1 MKKIVSLI
9 LALAMIMVGI
19 PSVAFAQQQVTV
31 ETDISK
37 VQDLAS
43 RTNSDENI
51 VKNYMLSTN
60 QEGGTVNVIKNE
72 PSDGETV
79 TLPNYISVSGFNATN
94 GIINEKHT
102 DYNVPFLDANGDWTG
117 NTIDIVFNLLGNA
130 KIDSFLFAGC
140 SETNKTLF
148 TEEYAI
154 FASNDFATLYD
165 DENMIYHYENTAETA
180 SQYYSFSESIEA
192 KFFGVRIYKGVT
204 QDLIA
209 SNRPYSG
216 ARIRE
221 LAVFGSVELSGED
234 LAPDSPILANK
245 AISELK
251 GSSNLSTLISVNTSS
266 EPPKKGSFLLK
277 GSDGENVCYGNL
289 HNYTT
294 DNDVIDGSIDTHA
307 DLNTQNADGI
317 VINMEKV
324 GDEKRYIEGVYYDA
338 VLALKGESEVEK
350 VFIAH
355 HNNEAL
361 RTYQYDIYI
370 SENYESLFEDANK
383 KFSYVNESKARYQT
397 FPLDSAVTASFV
409 GVRIHK
415 AVPPDTSFGVDATY
429 PRIAEIAVFG
439 KYDASLDVS
448 DGATDKAANDLSIS
462 QLKSDYN
469 LASDISEVST
479 TATVAPGQM
488 IIMGYEGGLDGYLG
502 TANSYS
508 SENDVLDLDANTHA
522 DISCKNAAGK
532 QIVFMEEVGGVK
544 QYKSD
549 VYIDITLALREKA
562 MIDKFFISHHSASAL
577 RTYEYE
583 VYMSNS
589 FETLYNSGKKVFS
602 YVNEDKA
609 RYQTF
614 SLPEKIEASFV
625 GIRITKAVP
634 PDATNNV
641 SDLYP
646 RIGEIAVFGEYS
658 EGAEYA
664 LSSDEISLSESG
676 KAYKGEIKSFS
687 MPLVK
692 DGYSFDKLLVN
703 GEKTEVKINNIKNT
717 ASVKLE
723 LSENTELNAVY
734 KENPVL
740 LSGFAKE
747 NGFIKLPRKTA
758 IETKESFDGIFA
770 PALKITADGSPIN
783 DVAYIKTGDKISIV
797 DGEVC
802 EIITEFD
809 YDLSGE
815 ATVTDIVSAVDGILK
830 ASHKEKASFSFDG
843 DENGEI
849 TVSDAIAARK
859 SILSFKEIDYSYKT
873 TTMDE
878 IPFKGLGRYE
888 LNEGVL
894 NLEMSASG
902 FSFNAYLYGDV
913 KATVENCRYM
923 LYYAVYLDGERVE
936 DVAIN
941 GNEKGE
947 ITLLSDLPFG
957 YHSIEVVKQFETMR
971 STDFKSISINGEFG
985 AKPENKELL
994 IDFVGDS
1001 ITCGYGN
1008 LMKNGETKIRHEDG
1022 TKAYGFLTAQKLG
1035 ADWAMISRSGAT
1047 AVDVSSY
1054 DPTCGCMPKDYEKCS
1069 TNSEFNWNFERK
1081 ADIVVINL
1089 GTNDSSRIP
1098 TYLGTSTVAETRAIF
1113 EEAML
1118 TFAKRVAELNGKDVK
1133 IVFAFGLMSPVG
1145 GTQEWVV
1152 EAYKDMVNELSAE
1165 GYNVYFTRLTARQNG
1180 GAAHPDANDA
1190 DLASDELVSFLKESV
1205 LD

>member
-1 MKKIVSLI
+1 M
-9 LALAMIMVGI
+9 LALSLLLGAV
-19 PSVAFAQQQVTV
+19 PSFAGALPQVTV

-37 VQDLAS
+37 VQNLAS

-51 VKNYMLSTN
+51 VRDYMMSTN

-94 GIINEKHT
+94 GIIDETHA
-102 DYNVPFLDANGDWTG
+102 DYNVPFLDTNGEWTG

-165 DENMIYHYENTAETA
+165 DENKIYHYENTAETA

-192 KFFGVRIYKGVT
+192 KFFGIRIYKGVT

-221 LAVFGSVELSGED
+221 LAIFGSVELSGED

-251 GSSNLSTLISVNTSS
+251 GSSNLSALISVNTSS

-294 DNDVIDGSIDTHA
+294 DNDVIDGSVDTHA

-317 VINMEKV
+317 VINMEIV

-350 VFIAH
+350 IFIAH
-355 HNNEAL
+355 AKAEDL

-383 KFSYVNESKARYQT
+383 KFSYVNENKARYQT
-397 FPLDSAVTASFV
+397 FLLNSAVTASFV

-415 AVPPDTSFGVDATY
+415 AVPPDTSYGVDAAY

-439 KYDASLDVS
+439 KYEGSIDIS

-488 IIMGYEGGLDGYLG
+488 IIMGYEGGLGGYLG

-508 SENDVLDLDANTHA
+508 AENDVLDLDANTHA
-522 DISCKNAAGK
+522 DISCINAAGK

-544 QYKSD
+544 QYKNG
-549 VYIDITLALREKA
+549 VYMDITLALREKA
-562 MIDKFFISHHSASAL
+562 MIDKFFISHHSSQVL

-583 VYMSNS
+583 VYMSDS
-589 FETLYNSGKKVFS
+589 YETLYNSGNKVFT
-602 YVNEDKA
+602 YVNEDRA

-625 GIRITKAVP
+625 GVRITKAVP
-634 PDATNNV
+634 PDATNDV
-641 SDLYP
+641 SALYP

-658 EGAEYA
+658 EGVEYT
-664 LSSDEISLSESG
+664 LKSNEISLSESG

-692 DGYSFDKLLVN
+692 DGYSFDKLLVD
-703 GEKTEVKINNIKNT
+703 GEETEVKINHIKNT

-740 LSGFAKE
+740 LSGFSKE

-770 PALKITADGSPIN
+770 PALDIVTTDGDPIN
-783 DVAYIKTGDKISIV
+783 ETAYIETGDKVSLIG
-797 DGEVC
+797 GEEC

-809 YDLSGE
+809 YDLSGS
-815 ATVTDIVSAVDGILK
+815 ASVTDIVAAVDGILK
-830 ASHKEKASFSFDG
+830 NSHEEKAEFSFDG
-843 DENGEI
+843 DENGKL
-849 TVSDAIAARK
+849 TVTDAIMARN
-859 SILSFKEIDYSYKT
+859 SILSFKYIDYSYKT
-873 TTMDE
+873 SAMDKV
-878 IPFKGLGRYE
+878 PFKGLGRYE

-913 KATVENCRYM
+913 KAVVENDRAV

-936 DVAIN
+936 DVAIK
-941 GNEKGE
+941 GSEKGE
-947 ITLLSDLPFG
+947 VTLLSDLPVG
-957 YHSIEVVKQFETMR
+957 YHNIEIVKQFETMR
-971 STDFKSISINGEFG
+971 ATDFKSISINGEFG
-985 AKPENKELL
+985 EKPANKELL

-1008 LMKNGETKIRHEDG
+1008 LMKNGENKNRHEDG

-1047 AVDVSSY
+1047 VVDVTSY
-1054 DPTCGCMPKDYEKCS
+1054 NSDVGCMPKDYEKCS
-1069 TNSEFNWNFERK
+1069 TRSELNWNFERK

-1089 GTNDSSRIP
+1089 GTNDNSRIP
-1098 TYLGTSTVAETRAIF
+1098 LYLGATTDAQKKAIF

-1118 TFAKRVAELNGKDVK
+1118 KFAKRVAELNGKEVK
-1133 IVFAFGLMSPVG
+1133 IVFAFGLMSAVG
-1145 GTQEWVV
+1145 GGHEWII
-1152 EAYKDMVNELSAE
+1152 EAYQDMVEELSAE

-1180 GAAHPDANDA
+1180 GASHPDANDA
-1190 DLASDELVSFLKESV
+1190 DLASDELVSFLKSTV
-1205 LD
+1205 LN